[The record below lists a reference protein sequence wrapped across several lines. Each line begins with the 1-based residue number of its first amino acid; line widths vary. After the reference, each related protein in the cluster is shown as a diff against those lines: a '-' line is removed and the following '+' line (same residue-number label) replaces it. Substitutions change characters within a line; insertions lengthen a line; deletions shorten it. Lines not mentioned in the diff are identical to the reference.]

1 LGDART
7 SAVQNLPGAGRQI
20 TGCRY
25 RRQTDG
31 AGASRALTDEYRAWV
46 PILEISDLII
56 RHDVATGARLPVRR
70 DDVIAALRAAGDR
83 RGVRI
88 VAALPHHDG
97 VLDAAAV
104 ERILVRTHTELQRL
118 NEELRIAEQLAE
130 LLGPLLTATA
140 NGSQRPR
147 IVDIGCGIGY
157 AIRGLAASGVL
168 GDVELCGVDFNTA
181 LVAEATRLAQAEG
194 LPCQFMLGD
203 AFAVPAAAT
212 VYISTGVL
220 HHLRGADLDAFFRAQ
235 ADTGAQAYCHF
246 DIAATRL
253 APLGAWM
260 FHRAR
265 MREPLGRHDGVA
277 SARRAHPEHDLLTA
291 ARSAPGLVPLL
302 YRPTHHSNPFCASIR
317 PILGVRPHYVPA
329 LRTALGP
336 HARHLVGQTLPTGQP
351 W

>member
-1 LGDART
+1 M
-7 SAVQNLPGAGRQI
+7 
-20 TGCRY
+20 
-25 RRQTDG
+25 
-31 AGASRALTDEYRAWV
+31 
-46 PILEISDLII
+46 EISDLII

-70 DDVIAALRAAGDR
+70 DDVIAALRGAGDR
-83 RGVRI
+83 RGARI
-88 VAALPHHDG
+88 VASLRHHDG
-97 VLDAAAV
+97 LLDASDV
-104 ERILVRTHTELQRL
+104 DRVLVRTHTELQRL

-130 LLGPLLTATA
+130 LLGPLLTSVADR
-140 NGSQRPR
+140 SERPR
-147 IVDIGCGIGY
+147 VIDVGCGIGY
-157 AIRGLAASGVL
+157 AVRWLAASGVL
-168 GDVELCGVDFNTA
+168 GDVDLCGVDFNAA

-194 LPCQFMLGD
+194 LPCQFVLGN
-203 AFAVPAAAT
+203 AFALPGSAT

-220 HHLRGADLDAFFRAQ
+220 HHLRGGDLDAFFQAQ
-235 ADTGAQAYCHF
+235 AGAQAYCHF

-277 SARRAHPEHDLLTA
+277 SARRAHTDHDLMTA

-317 PILGVRPHYVPA
+317 PILGLRPQYVPA
-329 LRTALGP
+329 LRTALGRD
-336 HARHLVGQTLPTGQP
+336 ARHLVSQTRPMHRP